1 MTTAQD
7 LAEAIQDE
15 LDHSEFN
22 GHTMA
27 PGQGI
32 MGYPPEPGVR
42 VAGIEAVLERFD
54 LLRPER
60 AKR

>member
-1 MTTAQD
+1 MTTAKE

-32 MGYPPEPGVR
+32 TSYPPEPGVR
-42 VAGIEAVLERFD
+42 ISGIEAVLERFD
-54 LLRPER
+54 LLREDR
-60 AKR
+60 K